1 MKTLLLVAVGLAS
14 MRFISGQTLD
24 ITGISLGS
32 AYNEAVSSLAGKGF
46 RTTSIQM
53 PPDWQRMA
61 GTVAHKEEAV
71 VFGHPKNR
79 YWEGYIV
86 QAIDGKVVYVAH
98 EVSYGDNP
106 KPNDQET
113 VDSLKAKYGKSVT
126 LENNPQILHEA
137 GSYIFDWT
145 FNASGK
151 VVSEYGPDRL
161 SCGVGGPPLQGNAPT
176 GNMGGIV
183 TNVGTGIS
191 CSKWAS
197 ARLYGDP
204 RNGQLVNSMDVRI
217 ADVAT
222 LKAFFT
228 QQHKLQQN
236 KLNSQGEAGK
246 RVKAPM

>member
-1 MKTLLLVAVGLAS
+1 MKTPLLVAVGLAS
-14 MRFISGQTLD
+14 MHLVSGQSLD

-32 AYNEAVSSLAGKGF
+32 AYTDAVSSLAAKGF
-46 RTTSIQM
+46 RTTSVRM
-53 PPDWQRMA
+53 PPDWQRMSS
-61 GTVAHKEEAV
+61 TVASKEEAV
-71 VFGHPKNR
+71 QFAHPKGR

-113 VDSLKAKYGKSVT
+113 IDSLKSKYGKNVT
-126 LENNPQILHEA
+126 LENNPQVLHEA

-161 SCGVGGPPLQGNAPT
+161 SCGVGGPPLGGNAPT
-176 GNMGGIV
+176 GNLGGIV
-183 TNVGTGIS
+183 TTVGTGIS

-197 ARLYGDP
+197 ARVYGDP
-204 RNGQLVNSMDVRI
+204 TNGQLVNSMDVKI

-228 QQHKLQQN
+228 QKRAVQDQ